1 MLLVE
6 QLQEAFGVRRAS
18 LSVAVGN
25 IDVETG
31 HQIAV
36 SGTVERARWAMEA
49 PRKHDSG
56 SMTLWWAPS
65 SGSRAPVEP
74 V

>member
-1 MLLVE
+1 M
-6 QLQEAFGVRRAS
+6 RRAS

-25 IDVETG
+25 VDVETG

-65 SGSRAPVEP
+65 SGNRAPVEP